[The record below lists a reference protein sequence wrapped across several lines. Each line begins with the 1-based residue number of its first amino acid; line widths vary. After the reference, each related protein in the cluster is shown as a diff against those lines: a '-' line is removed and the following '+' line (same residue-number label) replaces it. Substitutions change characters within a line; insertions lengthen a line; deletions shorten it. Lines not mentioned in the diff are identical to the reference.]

1 MLDKRIED
9 NFVAILEEELI
20 PAMGCTEPI
29 ALAYASAKA
38 RQVLGSAPEKITAE
52 CSGNMIK
59 NVRCVSIPNSDG
71 MIGIEAA
78 CALGALAGDA
88 DRCME
93 VLEAVDDE
101 GREKARQFVDA
112 KSCRVEFLD
121 SEIPLHF
128 IIRMMAGTDN
138 VMVEVRH
145 SHTNIVK
152 IEKNG
157 TVLLKKIGMEQEKG
171 QLADRSDLTID
182 NIKKFAD
189 SVDLGRIRHLFD
201 RQIQYNMDIAYE
213 GMSGNYGLGL
223 GRMIRETYAE
233 SVVTRMK
240 AYACAASEARMGG
253 CDMPVIINS
262 GSGNQGI
269 ASSVPVIVYARE
281 NNISSQR
288 LYRALAFSSL
298 ITTYQKEFIGKLS
311 AFCGAVSA
319 SCASAAAITYL
330 AGGTTRQIKDTI
342 DNTLANIPGIIC
354 DGAKI
359 SCAAKIASSLDA
371 AMMGHYLSMQGKAYE
386 AYTGILKEDAEET
399 ISCVGYIGKVGMHQ
413 TDKEIIKM
421 MLSEEPNAE
430 AAETSASEASEAYAY
445 VDGSYNVNTKVYG
458 YGGFLMHEGGKE
470 ILMGN
475 GSDEEMALMRN
486 VAGEISGS
494 IAAVKKAI
502 ELGIK
507 ELTIYYDYAGIEHWA
522 LGTWKRNKTG
532 TKAYYEYMQSV
543 KDKIALK
550 FVKVTGHSG
559 IEGNEEADSL
569 AKQAVGIK

>member
-1 MLDKRIED
+1 MDKYIND
-9 NFVAILEEELI
+9 NFIKILEEELI

-29 ALAYASAKA
+29 ALAYASA
-38 RQVLGSAPEKITAE
+38 RCREILGCMPEKINAY

-59 NVRCVSIPNSDG
+59 NVRCVSIPNSQG

-88 DRCME
+88 SKCME

-101 GREKARQFVDA
+101 GRSAAEQFVND
-112 KSCRVEFLD
+112 KNCHVEYLD

-128 IIRMMAGTDN
+128 IIEMKAGEESAS
-138 VMVEVRH
+138 VEVRH
-145 SHTNIVK
+145 SHTNIYS
-152 IEKNG
+152 IRKNG
-157 TVLLKKIGMEQEKG
+157 EVLKIASETLKNDEQG
-171 QLADRSDLTID
+171 IFADRSQLSIE
-182 NIKKFAD
+182 NIKQFAD
-189 SVDLGRIRHLFD
+189 EVELSKVRHLFD

-223 GRMIRETYAE
+223 GRVIRETYAE

-281 NNISSQR
+281 NNIQSER
-288 LYRALAFSSL
+288 LYRALVFSSL
-298 ITTYQKEFIGKLS
+298 LTTFQKEFIGKLS

-330 AGGTTRQIKDTI
+330 AGGTIKQIKDTI

-371 AMMGHYLSMQGKAYE
+371 AMMGHYLAMKGKAYE
-386 AYTGILKEDAEET
+386 AYTGILKEEAGET

-421 MLSEEPNAE
+421 MLEE
-430 AAETSASEASEAYAY
+430 
-445 VDGSYNVNTKVYG
+445 
-458 YGGFLMHEGGKE
+458 
-470 ILMGN
+470 
-475 GSDEEMALMRN
+475 
-486 VAGEISGS
+486 
-494 IAAVKKAI
+494 
-502 ELGIK
+502 
-507 ELTIYYDYAGIEHWA
+507 
-522 LGTWKRNKTG
+522 
-532 TKAYYEYMQSV
+532 
-543 KDKIALK
+543 
-550 FVKVTGHSG
+550 
-559 IEGNEEADSL
+559 
-569 AKQAVGIK
+569 

>member
-1 MLDKRIED
+1 MDKNIQD
-9 NFVAILEEELI
+9 NFIKILEEELI

-29 ALAYASAKA
+29 ALAYASARCKE
-38 RQVLGSAPEKITAE
+38 VLGEAPEHIDAY

-59 NVRCVSIPNSDG
+59 NVRCVSIPNSQG

-88 DRCME
+88 SKCME
-93 VLEAVDDE
+93 VLESVDDA
-101 GREKARQFVDA
+101 GRKVAEQFAND
-112 KSCRVEFLD
+112 KKCHVEFLD

-128 IIRMMAGTDN
+128 IIEMKAGDKTAS
-138 VMVEVRH
+138 VEVRH
-145 SHTNIVK
+145 SHTNISCIK
-152 IEKNG
+152 KNG
-157 TVLLKKIGMEQEKG
+157 AVLENVSGAVSGAGNANTDSQENSIAY
-171 QLADRSDLTID
+171 ADRSQLSIE
-182 NIKKFAD
+182 NIKQFAD
-189 SVDLGRIRHLFD
+189 EVDIAGIRHLFD

-223 GRMIRETYAE
+223 GRVIRETYAE

-281 NNISSQR
+281 NNIQSEK
-288 LYRALAFSSL
+288 LYRALVFSSL
-298 ITTYQKEFIGKLS
+298 LTTFQKEFIGKLS

-330 AGGTTRQIKDTI
+330 AGGTIKQIKDTI

-371 AMMGHYLSMQGKAYE
+371 AMMGHYLAMKGKAYE
-386 AYTGILKEDAEET
+386 AYTGILKEEAGET

-421 MLSEEPNAE
+421 MLEE
-430 AAETSASEASEAYAY
+430 
-445 VDGSYNVNTKVYG
+445 K
-458 YGGFLMHEGGKE
+458 
-470 ILMGN
+470 
-475 GSDEEMALMRN
+475 
-486 VAGEISGS
+486 
-494 IAAVKKAI
+494 
-502 ELGIK
+502 
-507 ELTIYYDYAGIEHWA
+507 
-522 LGTWKRNKTG
+522 
-532 TKAYYEYMQSV
+532 
-543 KDKIALK
+543 
-550 FVKVTGHSG
+550 
-559 IEGNEEADSL
+559 
-569 AKQAVGIK
+569 